1 MKLRSIYF
9 LLPIEVFAA
18 ILRHLLGGGPLVLVV
33 TEKGEDEVVK
43 LGVLEVS
50 PHGTP
55 KWPPSKDVSLS
66 PEEMLP
72 VIGNVAEDSSQAPHV
87 SRGRDVRILS
97 QNLRGEV
104 TDGATNLGG
113 DVVHGG
119 RGFTFMMNIFT

>member
-55 KWPPSKDVSLS
+55 KWPPSKDVTLR

-72 VIGNVAEDSSQAPHV
+72 VISNVGEDSSQAPHV
-87 SRGRDVRILS
+87 SRGRDVRIIS
-97 QNLRGEV
+97 SENLRS
-104 TDGATNLGG
+104 
-113 DVVHGG
+113 
-119 RGFTFMMNIFT
+119 